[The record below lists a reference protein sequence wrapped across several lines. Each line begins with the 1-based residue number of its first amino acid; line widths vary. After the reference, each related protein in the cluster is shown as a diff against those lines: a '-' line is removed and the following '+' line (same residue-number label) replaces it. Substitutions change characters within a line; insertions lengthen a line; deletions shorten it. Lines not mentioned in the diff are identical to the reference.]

1 MTTRKESP
9 SVPKRKGT
17 RPTRVSMWWM
27 DDGRSR
33 SQVKTFDIDRIRA
46 RKIAMLIAVN
56 TPAPEMV
63 RKLRGF
69 GLEVPLK
76 SKSFAVD
83 VAFDPY
89 RVQMRVSEK
98 RLSIQPMKAGGHK

>member
-17 RPTRVSMWWM
+17 RPTRDSLWWM
-27 DDGRSR
+27 EDGRST

-46 RKIAMLIAVN
+46 RKIAMLIATK

-69 GLEVPLK
+69 GLDVPLK

-89 RVQMRVSEK
+89 RVQLRVSEK
-98 RLSIQPMKAGGHK
+98 PLSIQSLKAGERK

>member
-17 RPTRVSMWWM
+17 RPTRDSLWWM
-27 DDGRSR
+27 EDGRSR
-33 SQVKTFDIDRIRA
+33 SQVKTFDIDRTRA
-46 RKIAMLIAVN
+46 RKVAMLIAVN

-69 GLEVPLK
+69 GLDVPLK
-76 SKSFAVD
+76 SKSFAVG
-83 VAFDPY
+83 AQFEPY
-89 RVQMRVSEK
+89 RLTLKVK
-98 RLSIQPMKAGGHK
+98 